1 MDRSTL
7 TALVD
12 RWRRF
17 GPRHLAAD
25 AARRTARRVGDR
37 MEDTMLD
44 IEGAR
49 GVLGPA
55 HRAWTDNSPDEN
67 RRRWNRW
74 DWSQLGEEWTLSE
87 TWKQALVD
95 EVLLPT
101 IPPGGTVVEIGPGGG
116 RWSVLLAARHERLV
130 LVDVAQRPLD
140 LVAERLREEGA
151 ENVEYVLTDGSTI
164 AGVGDASVDAVWS
177 FDVFVHVA
185 PPDQAGYLGEIA
197 RVLRPGGVAAIHHA
211 DGRNRGL
218 LPSRR
223 GWRAPMTAEL
233 FAALATER
241 GLRVERV
248 VRSFGDDQDA
258 LGGFGDAI
266 TVLRRPG

>member
-1 MDRSTL
+1 MRQ
-7 TALVD
+7 
-12 RWRRF
+12 F
-17 GPRHLAAD
+17 GPRYLAAD
-25 AARRTARRVGDR
+25 VALRTARRVGER

-49 GVLGPA
+49 GVYGPA
-55 HRAWTDNSPDEN
+55 HRAWRDNSSDEN

-74 DWSQLGEEWTLSE
+74 DWSRMGEEWTASE
-87 TWKQALVD
+87 EWKQALVD

-101 IPPGGTVVEIGPGGG
+101 IPAGGTVVEIGPGGG
-116 RWSVLLAARHERLV
+116 RWSVLLAPRSERLV

-140 LVAERLREEGA
+140 LVAERLRDAG
-151 ENVEYVLTDGSTI
+151 NVEYVLTDGSAV
-164 AGVGDASVDAVWS
+164 AGVADASVDAVWS
-177 FDVFVHVA
+177 FDVFVHIA
-185 PPDQAGYLGEIA
+185 PGDQAGYLAEIA
-197 RVLRPGGVAAIHHA
+197 RVLRPGGIAAIHHA

-218 LPSRR
+218 APSRA

-233 FAALATER
+233 FASLARER
-241 GLRVERV
+241 GLEVERV
-248 VRSFGDDQDA
+248 VRSFGAGRHA

>member
-1 MDRSTL
+1 MDRSAL
-7 TALVD
+7 TALAD

-49 GVLGPA
+49 GILGPA
-55 HRAWTDNSPDEN
+55 HRAWTDNSSEEN

-74 DWSQLGEEWTLSE
+74 DWSQMGEEWTLSE
-87 TWKQALVD
+87 PWKQALVD
-95 EVLLPT
+95 DVLLPT

-116 RWSVLLAARHERLV
+116 RWSVLLAKRHERLV

-140 LVAERLREEGA
+140 LVAERLRDEGA

-164 AGVGDASVDAVWS
+164 DGVADASVDAVWS

-211 DGRNRGL
+211 DGRNRGVH
-218 LPSRR
+218 PSRR

-233 FAALATER
+233 FAALASER

-248 VRSFGDDQDA
+248 VRSFGEGRHA